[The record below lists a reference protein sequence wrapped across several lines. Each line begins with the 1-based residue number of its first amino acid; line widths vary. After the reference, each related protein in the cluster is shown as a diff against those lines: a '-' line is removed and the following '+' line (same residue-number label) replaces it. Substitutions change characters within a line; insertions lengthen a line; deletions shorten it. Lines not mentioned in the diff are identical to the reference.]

1 MLSITPAPMKT
12 TKPNQLYLKVHP
24 YLWEFYRGYYGSE
37 IIDVKNNPLLSLRI
51 KSILQCKAEN
61 YQNRKWSDF
70 RIITLNL
77 PYFQVGN
84 KRINVAC
91 RKHLDDHR
99 QFLISQELYQDFKN
113 MFLNFI
119 LGYVQHGG
127 TQADAIRDFCGFY
140 KFEMNQVKMQSL
152 KKMWDRSEIKK
163 KWNID
168 RGLLKEVKIRPLN
181 ITRVSPS
188 LIQ

>member
-1 MLSITPAPMKT
+1 MTQAK
-12 TKPNQLYLKVHP
+12 KNQLYLKVHP

-37 IIDVKNNPLLSLRI
+37 IIDVKDNPLLSLRI
-51 KSILQCKAEN
+51 KSILQTRAESH
-61 YQNRKWSDF
+61 QRRKWSDF
-70 RIITLNL
+70 RIIVLNL

-113 MFLNFI
+113 MFLNFV
-119 LGYVQHGG
+119 LGYVKNGG
-127 TQADAIRDFCGFY
+127 LQADGIRDFCDFY
-140 KFEMNQVKMQSL
+140 NFEMNQIKMQSM
-152 KKMWDRSEIKK
+152 KKMWDRSEVKRR
-163 KWNID
+163 WNAE
-168 RGLLKEVKIRPLN
+168 RGVLNNVKYAPLN
-181 ITRVSPS
+181 ITRVSPM

>member
-1 MLSITPAPMKT
+1 MTIPRK
-12 TKPNQLYLKVHP
+12 NQIYLKVHP

-37 IIDVKNNPLLSLRI
+37 IIDVKSNPLLSLRI
-51 KSILQCKAEN
+51 KTILQTRAAN
-61 YQNRKWSDF
+61 NQRRKWADF
-70 RIITLNL
+70 RIIVLNL
-77 PYFQVGN
+77 PYFQVGS

-119 LGYVQHGG
+119 LGYVKNGG
-127 TQADAIRDFCGFY
+127 THADAIRDFCEFY

-152 KKMWDRSEIKK
+152 KKMWDRSQVKEM
-163 KWNID
+163 WNIE
-168 RGLLKEVKIRPLN
+168 RGVLKDVKKQPEK
-181 ITRVSPS
+181 ITGVSPMV
-188 LIQ
+188 IQ